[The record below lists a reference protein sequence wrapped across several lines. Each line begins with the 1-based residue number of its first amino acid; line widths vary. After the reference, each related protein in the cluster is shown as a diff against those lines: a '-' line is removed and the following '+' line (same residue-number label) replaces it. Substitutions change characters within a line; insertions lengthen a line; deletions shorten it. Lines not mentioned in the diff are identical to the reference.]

1 MASTFLARLSLGTEV
16 EMYTLLTII
25 MVILTLTKIIPTH
38 DQGRSVDSRRRRSS
52 SRDVDDTVRHPLCSC
67 KEVFGSDGDVMV
79 VMMTQFVILK
89 VLSGAIIVM

>member
-25 MVILTLTKIIPTH
+25 MVILMIIPMH

-67 KEVFGSDGDVMV
+67 KEVFGGDGDVMV
-79 VMMTQFVILK
+79 IMMTLFVILK
-89 VLSGAIIVM
+89 VLGGAIIVI

>member
-67 KEVFGSDGDVMV
+67 KKVFGSDGDVMV

-89 VLSGAIIVM
+89 VLSGAIIVI

>member
-25 MVILTLTKIIPTH
+25 MVIMH

-89 VLSGAIIVM
+89 VLSGAIIVI